1 MFLLEDI
8 ENIVTARIQ
17 SSRVSAKNSTKVQ
30 VGGSCVVGCYAHI
43 TSVIWN
49 LSYAR
54 YPLHVSR
61 SFHLYLD
68 FHEYRTGQFYF
79 ICSKCVIS
87 SNNWGKPEATSVALS
102 FVHVDDCRSI
112 PSDSN
117 IIRSLLCWQDRYIIF
132 AAMEVSSSA
141 LPSEMASNSILRF
154 CII

>member
-17 SSRVSAKNSTKVQ
+17 SSRVSAKKFHNSPGGGYCKCKA
-30 VGGSCVVGCYAHI
+30 GSCVVGCYAHI

-61 SFHLYLD
+61 SFNLYLD

-87 SNNWGKPEATSVALS
+87 SNNWGKPEATSVASS

-117 IIRSLLCWQDRYIIF
+117 IIRSLLCWQDRYII
-132 AAMEVSSSA
+132 
-141 LPSEMASNSILRF
+141 LCSNGSILF
-154 CII
+154 CFAIWNGK